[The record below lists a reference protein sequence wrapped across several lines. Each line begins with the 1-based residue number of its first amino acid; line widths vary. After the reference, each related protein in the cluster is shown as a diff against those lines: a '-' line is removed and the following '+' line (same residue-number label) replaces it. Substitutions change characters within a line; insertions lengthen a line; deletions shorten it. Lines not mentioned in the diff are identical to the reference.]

1 MGQAEVVSHLV
12 RDGGGEANGAVMVI
26 LWQKHTRRQPANN
39 RRDLSLQM
47 RRESAALTWFTP
59 PEFSVHMANL
69 LASPTVS
76 PSKSL
81 PLRGRTRRVT
91 TGSLLAG
98 SYLGAPVRVG
108 SRHKLGRVVFAP
120 LQEIGPAP

>member
-12 RDGGGEANGAVMVI
+12 RDGGGEANGVVVVI
-26 LWQKHTRRQPANN
+26 LQPTRNGDVTLCYGGLRTE
-39 RRDLSLQM
+39 
-47 RRESAALTWFTP
+47 RESAALTWFTP

-81 PLRGRTRRVT
+81 PLQEGGGVKVA
-91 TGSLLAG
+91 LPW
-98 SYLGAPVRVG
+98 PVRTWAG
-108 SRHKLGRVVFAP
+108 WLT
-120 LQEIGPAP
+120 